1 MGLPG
6 GAERT
11 RNVTQSRGGSTLP
24 RSRSADTPLRGGP
37 RQRPAYGKPPVNRS
51 GRLIAAIAAVLVFI
65 LTGFGWHSI
74 DGLISGIQRIG
85 NLGLGGGS
93 DGATDILM
101 VGIDSRTDAHGN
113 PLSKAERA
121 MLHAGDEV
129 GTNTDTIVLMRVP
142 NDGRSATA
150 ISIPRDSYVD
160 IPGMGKGK
168 INSAY
173 GVTKEKER
181 QKLENQGLSGA
192 ELERRATQA
201 GRQALIKSV
210 GNLTGIT
217 VDHYAEV
224 SLLGFVLLTDAVGGV
239 DVCLNNPVSEPL
251 SGADFPAGE
260 QRLAGPQALSFVRQR
275 HDLPRGDLDRIVRQ
289 QVFMASL
296 VHEAL
301 SAKILANPGRLS
313 QLSDAVGRTI
323 VLDDDWDVLKF
334 LQQLQDLT
342 AGQVKFET
350 IPVADI
356 NGTTAAGESV
366 VKVDPQAV
374 KSYVAA
380 MVNDKPSDPGTV
392 EPSSVTVD
400 VYNASGT
407 SGLAGQVAQALA
419 GKGFRTGT
427 VDNWIGGAVPAS
439 RVIAGSA
446 SDPKAKAVAKALGGL
461 TVSAESGL
469 PPGAVRVVLAGDYS
483 GPGSAA
489 GNLFDLSGT
498 SAASTATPVPPAPP
512 IDAGRNGPK
521 CVN

>member
-1 MGLPG
+1 MRP
-6 GAERT
+6 
-11 RNVTQSRGGSTLP
+11 
-24 RSRSADTPLRGGP
+24 GP

-51 GRLIAAIAAVLVFI
+51 ARLIAAAAATLVFI
-65 LTGFGWHSI
+65 VTGFGWHSV

-113 PLSKAERA
+113 PLSRAERA

-160 IPGMGKGK
+160 IPGIGMGK

-173 GVTKEKER
+173 GVSKEKAR
-181 QKLENQGLSGA
+181 QKLIAQGVSDA
-192 ELERRATQA
+192 EVERRSTEA
-201 GRQALIKSV
+201 GRQALIKTV
-210 GNLTGIT
+210 GNLTGIS

-239 DVCLNNPVSEPL
+239 QVCLNNAVDEPL

-260 QRLAGPQALSFVRQR
+260 QRLDGAQALSFVRQR
-275 HDLPRGDLDRIVRQ
+275 HELPRGDLDRIVRQ

-296 VHEAL
+296 VHQAL
-301 SAKILANPGRLS
+301 SAKILANPGKLR

-323 VLDDDWDVLKF
+323 VLDDDWDVMKF
-334 LQQLQDLT
+334 LQQLQDLS
-342 AGQVKFET
+342 AGQVEFET

-374 KSYVAA
+374 QSYVAA
-380 MVNDKPSDPGTV
+380 QVGGKAADPSVV

-407 SGLAGQVAQALA
+407 SGLAGQVSQALA

-427 VDNWIGGAVPAS
+427 VDNWIGGPVPAS
-439 RVIAGSA
+439 RVLAGNSA
-446 SDPKAKAVAKALGGL
+446 DPKAKAVAKALGGL
-461 TVSAESGL
+461 PVVGESGL
-469 PPGAVRVVLAGDYS
+469 PQGTVRVVLAGDYS

-489 GNLFDLSGT
+489 GSLFDLSGT
-498 SAASTATPVPPAPP
+498 ASSTATPVPPAPP

>member
-1 MGLPG
+1 M
-6 GAERT
+6 
-11 RNVTQSRGGSTLP
+11 
-24 RSRSADTPLRGGP
+24 
-37 RQRPAYGKPPVNRS
+37 NRS
-51 GRLIAAIAAVLVFI
+51 GRLIAAVAATLVFAV
-65 LTGFGWHSI
+65 TGFGWHGV
-74 DGLISGIQRIG
+74 DGLVSGIERIG

-113 PLSKAERA
+113 PLSSSERA

-150 ISIPRDSYVD
+150 LSIPRDSYVD
-160 IPGMGKGK
+160 IPGIGMGK

-173 GVTKEKER
+173 GVTKEKAR
-181 QKLENQGLSGA
+181 QKLIAQGLSDA
-192 ELERRATQA
+192 EVERQSTQA
-201 GRQALIKSV
+201 GRQALIKTV

-239 DVCLNNPVSEPL
+239 QVCLNNAVDEPL
-251 SGADFPAGE
+251 SGAQFPAGE
-260 QRLAGPQALSFVRQR
+260 QRLDGPEALSFVRQR

-296 VHEAL
+296 VHQAL
-301 SAKILANPGRLS
+301 SARILADPGRLK

-323 VLDDDWDVLKF
+323 VLDDDWDVMRF
-334 LQQLQDLT
+334 VQQLRDLS
-342 AGQVKFET
+342 AGQVQFET

-356 NGTTAAGESV
+356 NSTTASGESV
-366 VKVDPQAV
+366 VKVEPRAV

-380 MVNDKPSDPGTV
+380 MVGGGHATDSDTP
-392 EPSSVTVD
+392 EPSSVTAD

-407 SGLAGQVAQALA
+407 PGLAGQVAQALA

-427 VDNWIGGAVPAS
+427 VDNWIGGPVSSS
-439 RVIAGSA
+439 RVVAGSA
-446 SDPKAKAVAKALGGL
+446 ADPKAKAVAKALGGL
-461 TVSAESGL
+461 TVTAEAGL
-469 PPGAVRVVLAGDYS
+469 PEGTVRVVLSGDYS

-489 GNLFDLSGT
+489 GSLFDMSGT
-498 SAASTATPVPPAPP
+498 SATTTATPVPPAPP
-512 IDAGRNGPK
+512 IDAGQNGPK